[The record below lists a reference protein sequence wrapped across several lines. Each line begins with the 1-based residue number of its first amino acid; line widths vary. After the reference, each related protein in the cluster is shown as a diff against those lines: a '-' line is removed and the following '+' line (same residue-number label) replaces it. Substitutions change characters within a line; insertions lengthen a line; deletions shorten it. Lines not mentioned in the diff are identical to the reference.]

1 MNQNGSN
8 SVTDSDMF
16 ECKNP
21 SDLLIFFLVLIT
33 FMPVYLFLFSGLCT
47 GYLKKSLNRCL
58 ISIPWM
64 LNCILPNSTI
74 LFWKRWHKIKNKKNK
89 KQFGFSSVLKQAQ
102 SRICKAREFM
112 FFHLGG
118 WKIVS
123 VKWKCLCLK

>member
-58 ISIPWM
+58 ISIP
-64 LNCILPNSTI
+64 
-74 LFWKRWHKIKNKKNK
+74 
-89 KQFGFSSVLKQAQ
+89 
-102 SRICKAREFM
+102 
-112 FFHLGG
+112 
-118 WKIVS
+118 
-123 VKWKCLCLK
+123 